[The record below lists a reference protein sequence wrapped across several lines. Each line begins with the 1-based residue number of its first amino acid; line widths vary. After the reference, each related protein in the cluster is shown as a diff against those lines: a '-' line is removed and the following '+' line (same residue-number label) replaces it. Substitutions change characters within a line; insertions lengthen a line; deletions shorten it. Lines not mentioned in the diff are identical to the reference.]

1 PRRLDHDV
9 PPLGRDLHPCRGVVQ
24 RSPRSVRRGDGVRL
38 VTVDHEITVDGV
50 DATQVC
56 VVLLFRDNGFRASG
70 TFTDRLIYER
80 GDWYFTS
87 RELEWDLV
95 PRENALPV

>member
-1 PRRLDHDV
+1 
-9 PPLGRDLHPCRGVVQ
+9 
-24 RSPRSVRRGDGVRL
+24 VRL